1 MIAVNQS
8 EAKVATSDQL
18 EASPPLTEQ
27 TPASQYALSATPPTH
42 NWMLTRTLHS
52 CPLIGCFEQ
61 PDLLIGPILVLIS
74 APPGG
79 ALFQSSISSVH
90 RGHKTLQTPP
100 RISVPSLTYKS
111 RNPSSSWG
119 LILLKCREWLQQHHW
134 CHPYLQNL
142 SSSVRI
148 FVNTWLSLSFMFLEI
163 EYCVHWRWEESAP
176 APKFMFTVNS
186 LRWDKRHLIFI
197 SVIINNL

>member
-8 EAKVATSDQL
+8 EAKVATSDQS
-18 EASPPLTEQ
+18 EDSPPLTEQ

-52 CPLIGCFEQ
+52 FPLIGRFEQ
-61 PDLLIGPILVLIS
+61 PYLLIGPILVLIS

-119 LILLKCREWLQQHHW
+119 LILLKCRV
-134 CHPYLQNL
+134 YGSN
-142 SSSVRI
+142 
-148 FVNTWLSLSFMFLEI
+148 N
-163 EYCVHWRWEESAP
+163 
-176 APKFMFTVNS
+176 
-186 LRWDKRHLIFI
+186 
-197 SVIINNL
+197 INNAIIHPSKVFLQVSWFL